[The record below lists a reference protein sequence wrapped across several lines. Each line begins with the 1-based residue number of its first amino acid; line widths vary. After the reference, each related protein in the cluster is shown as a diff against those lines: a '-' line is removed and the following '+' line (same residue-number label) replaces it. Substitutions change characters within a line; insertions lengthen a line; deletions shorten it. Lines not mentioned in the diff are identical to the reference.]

1 MSAAPKV
8 DAALW
13 RTAFVLVLGTFMAT
27 LDSTIVSV
35 GVEVLA
41 DRFDAAVTDVQW
53 VSTAYLLA
61 VVAAVPASGWLANR
75 FGGRRTWLAAVVV
88 FVLASVLCAL
98 AWSLPSLVAFR
109 VLQGLAGGLLPPTG
123 QALLARAA
131 GRERIG
137 RVLAVVSVVPL
148 LSPVLG
154 PLVGGSVLAVADW
167 PWLFAVNVPIGA
179 VAVLLA
185 LRAVPAAPP
194 AATRT
199 PFDARGALLLSPGLA
214 VLVFGLT
221 GLEGGTPPAVS
232 AGSIAVGAAM
242 LVGFVVHGL
251 RTTRAPLVDPRLFAR
266 PPFGVAALALVL
278 LGASVFGTM
287 FLLPLYLQGA
297 GGLTAWETGLLLAPQ
312 GVGAAVAAIA
322 INRAVVT
329 ASPRTLVLTGI
340 VLVAV
345 GTAPFTQLHH
355 DLPDVAVALSL
366 LVRGAGAAM
375 IGAPVMNI
383 VYSRIEPAHLPG
395 AASALNL
402 LSTLGG
408 SLGTA
413 ALAVVLQARLDTH
426 GSDASAAF
434 ADTFWW
440 VLALA
445 VVAALGATRL
455 PRPEAPGRARIPNEP
470 TTASASRNPSE
481 KDPADA

>member
-1 MSAAPKV
+1 MRPAPPEV
-8 DAALW
+8 AGAPEVGAALW

-41 DRFDAAVTDVQW
+41 DRFAAPVTDIQW
-53 VSTAYLLA
+53 VGTAYLLA
-61 VVAAVPASGWLANR
+61 VVAAVPASGWLADR
-75 FGGRRTWLAAVVV
+75 FGGRRTWVAAVAV
-88 FVLASVLCAL
+88 FLLASVLCAL
-98 AWSLPSLVAFR
+98 AWSLPSLVVFR
-109 VLQGLAGGLLPPTG
+109 VLQGLAGGLLPATG

-154 PLVGGSVLAVADW
+154 PLVGGSILAVADW
-167 PWLFAVNVPIGA
+167 PWLFAVNVPIGV
-179 VAVLLA
+179 VALLLA
-185 LRAVPAAPP
+185 RRAVPAAPP
-194 AATRT
+194 AATRA

-221 GLEGGTPPAVS
+221 GLES
-232 AGSIAVGAAM
+232 AGPRAVPLTAVLVGAAM
-242 LVGFVVHGL
+242 LTGFVVHGL
-251 RTTRAPLVDPRLFAR
+251 RTTGTPLVDPRLFAR

-287 FLLPLYLQGA
+287 FLLPLYLQSA

-312 GVGAAVAAIA
+312 GVGAAVASIA
-322 INRAVVT
+322 VKRAVAGV
-329 ASPRTLVLTGI
+329 APRTLVLTGI
-340 VLVAV
+340 ALVAV
-345 GTAPFTQLHH
+345 GTAPFTQLHR
-355 DLPDVAVALSL
+355 DLPDLVVALSL

-383 VYSRIEPAHLPG
+383 VYSRIDQAHLPR

-402 LSTLGG
+402 LNTLGG

-413 ALAVVLQARLDTH
+413 VLAVVLQARLTAR
-426 GSDASAAF
+426 GPDAPAAF

-445 VVAALGATRL
+445 VVAVAGATRL
-455 PRPEAPGRARIPNEP
+455 PRP
-470 TTASASRNPSE
+470 RNPSE
-481 KDPADA
+481 KDTADA

>member
-1 MSAAPKV
+1 MSAAPRV

-41 DRFDAAVTDVQW
+41 DRFDAPVTDIQW

-61 VVAAVPASGWLANR
+61 VVAAVPASGWLADR
-75 FGGRRTWLAAVVV
+75 FGGRRTWLTAVVV

-109 VLQGLAGGLLPPTG
+109 VLQGLAGGLLPATG

-154 PLVGGSVLAVADW
+154 PLVGGSILGVADW
-167 PWLFAVNVPIGA
+167 PWLFAVNVPIGL

-185 LRAVPAAPP
+185 RRAVPAAPP
-194 AATRT
+194 AEARA

-214 VLVFGLT
+214 VLVYGLT
-221 GLEGGTPPAVS
+221 GLEGGGPVAAPVA
-232 AGSIAVGAAM
+232 AIAVGAAM
-242 LVGFVVHGL
+242 LAGFVVHGL
-251 RTTRAPLVDPRLFAR
+251 RTTRTPLVDPRLFAR

-287 FLLPLYLQGA
+287 FLLPLYLQSA
-297 GGLTAWETGLLLAPQ
+297 AGLTAWETGLLLAPQ

-329 ASPRTLVLTGI
+329 AAPRTLVLTGI
-340 VLVAV
+340 ALVAL
-345 GTAPFTQLHH
+345 GTAPFTRLHH
-355 DLPDVAVALSL
+355 DLPDAVIALSL
-366 LVRGAGAAM
+366 LLRGAGAAM

-383 VYSRIEPAHLPG
+383 VYSRIDRADLPR

-402 LSTLGG
+402 LNTLGG

-413 ALAVVLQARLDTH
+413 ALAVVLQARLAAH
-426 GSDASAAF
+426 GPDAPAAF

-445 VVAALGATRL
+445 VVAVLGATRL
-455 PRPEAPGRARIPNEP
+455 PRPPALPNEP
-470 TTASASRNPSE
+470 TTASASRKPSE